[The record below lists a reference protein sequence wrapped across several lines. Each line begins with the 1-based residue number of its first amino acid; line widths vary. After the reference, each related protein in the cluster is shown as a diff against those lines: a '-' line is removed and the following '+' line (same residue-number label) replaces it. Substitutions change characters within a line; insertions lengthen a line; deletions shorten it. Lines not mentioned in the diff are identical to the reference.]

1 MSKRI
6 PKIEVFRA
14 KDGGY
19 CWRYIA
25 VNGEEIFRASE
36 TYKSEATMK
45 KVMYEHLGHAG
56 HIALC
61 NWEFVDLTTTRPL
74 KKKPSTGTITDKRRR
89 PTPTTP
95 TGPTRKKK

>member
-6 PKIEVFRA
+6 PEIEVFRA
-14 KDGGY
+14 KNGEY

-45 KVMYEHLGHAG
+45 KVMYEHLGYAG
-56 HIALC
+56 HIALA
-61 NWEFVDLTTTRPL
+61 NWKLVDLTTTRPL
-74 KKKPSTGTITDKRRR
+74 KKKPSTGTTTDKRRR
-89 PTPTTP
+89 PVPTKP
-95 TGPTRKKK
+95 VEPPARKK